1 MQDSLDFTLRS
12 GLGGAR
18 SGCQSVLGR
27 LAVIYSFWRRFRSPT
42 HSVII
47 SEDFDPGT
55 LTVKL
60 PEFELQDSAADMV
73 ISLRIRCCSADRLVC
88 SLSDQYRTGT
98 VKLI

>member
-1 MQDSLDFTLRS
+1 MSERSRTPSCDLFILEEISISNTL
-12 GLGGAR
+12 GDYF
-18 SGCQSVLGR
+18 GR
-27 LAVIYSFWRRFRSPT
+27 
-42 HSVII
+42 H
-47 SEDFDPGT
+47 FDPGT

-73 ISLRIRCCSADRLVC
+73 ISLRIRCCSTDRLEC